1 MLFNFGEN
9 EMSLEIN
16 GRVVRT
22 ETRLCLR
29 EDEVFN
35 IYSHKCVTLM
45 CDGMDMRPVNGT
57 CLLKDRQ
64 VMNGTGQLYPHGAH
78 IFTITLSVHLGD
90 ESLHCPSGKLSIHQS
105 EFNLV
110 NDSLL
115 YIPSGVMLPPGNFSL
130 TKHGAIICSHFSR
143 SHTDQVVFFDYS
155 NTQVVLTIVASSV
168 SMTSLVGVLLVY
180 SFLPQL
186 RNVPGKIV
194 MSLSATLLVAQGLQ
208 LMTKVPTGPMC
219 VAVASL
225 VHTMWLS
232 TFLWM
237 SLLSIDLA
245 RSLRSMSPLSG
256 IESHNK
262 LFCLYACVGWGIPFL
277 LVVTCIVIDRFHVW
291 GISIGY
297 GSDHLCWIAN
307 PKASLYVF
315 GLPLALTLLI
325 NVTCFILTLISIE
338 KTASKVAS
346 HSKSC
351 KNEKKRLGIY
361 VRLSFI
367 MGFSW
372 IFCFIAAFAHVPL
385 LWYFQIVLNGLQGFY
400 IFVCFLCKSR
410 NFKLLKEKLY
420 CLPKK
425 TQTRGNTATASTS

>member
-29 EDEVFN
+29 ENEVFN
-35 IYSHKCVTLM
+35 IYSHKCVTLI

-57 CLLKDRQ
+57 CILKDKQ
-64 VMNGTGQLYPHGAH
+64 VMDGSGQLYPHGAH
-78 IFTITLSVHLGD
+78 IYTITLSVR
-90 ESLHCPSGKLSIHQS
+90 GKDTLMRKFWSHAA
-105 EFNLV
+105 
-110 NDSLL
+110 
-115 YIPSGVMLPPGNFSL
+115 PGNFSL

-143 SHTDQVVFFDYS
+143 SHTDQVVFFDY
-155 NTQVVLTIVASSV
+155 TDVQIVLTIVASSV

-208 LMTKVPTGPMC
+208 LMTKAPTGPMC

-225 VHTMWLS
+225 VHMMWLS

-277 LVVTCIVIDRFHVW
+277 LVVTCVVIDRFHVW

-297 GSDHLCWIAN
+297 GSDHVCWIAN

-346 HSKSC
+346 HSKRC

-410 NFKLLKEKLY
+410 NFKLLTEKLY

-425 TQTRGNTATASTS
+425 AETKGITATTSTS